1 MRIEGGKNMKRAFLF
16 PGQGAQTV
24 GMGKDV
30 YEKYEE
36 ARKIYDKASEI
47 SGIDVKKI
55 CFEGPEEELN
65 KTENTQI
72 AIYAMSMA
80 ILKILN
86 NNGIK
91 PEVTAGL
98 SLGEYSALTAAGV
111 ISLEDGA
118 KIVRTRG
125 KLMQNLAPEGNW
137 SMAAIIGLEDE
148 KVEEACM
155 KVTNGFVKAVN
166 YNCPGQVVVSGEKE
180 AVVEAMENVKEL
192 GAKRVIELKT
202 SGPFHTEK
210 LQKAS
215 AELKKELEKID
226 FKNFEIPVIKNLNGE
241 KYEEADDM
249 ADILAKHVVN
259 PVKFGKSIEKMI
271 EMGIDTFIEIGPG
284 KTLSGFVKKVCK
296 KLDKEVNV
304 FNIENIETLETT
316 LQALK

>member
-1 MRIEGGKNMKRAFLF
+1 MKIGYIF
-16 PGQGAQTV
+16 PGQGTQVV
-24 GMGKDV
+24 GMGKDI

-36 ARKIYDKASEI
+36 ARNVYKIIDSVLNENIEKLTYESEQ
-47 SGIDVKKI
+47 
-55 CFEGPEEELN
+55 EELN

-91 PEVTAGL
+91 PVVAAGL
-98 SLGEYSALTAAGV
+98 SLGEYSALTAAGT

-118 KIVRTRG
+118 KIVRIRG
-125 KLMQNLAPEGNW
+125 KLMQNLAPKGDW
-137 SMAAIIGLEDE
+137 AMAAIIGLEDS
-148 KVEEACM
+148 KVEKACM

-180 AVVEAMENVKEL
+180 AVAKAMENAKEL

-210 LQKAS
+210 LQAAS
-215 AELKKELEKID
+215 IELKKELEKID
-226 FKNFEIPVIKNLNGE
+226 FKDSNIPVIKNLNGE
-241 KYEEADDM
+241 EYTKEDNMVE
-249 ADILAKHVVN
+249 ILSNHVVN

-271 EMGIDTFIEIGPG
+271 EMGVDTFIEIGPG

-296 KLDKEVNV
+296 KLEKEVNV
-304 FNIENIETLETT
+304 FNIENIETLENT

>member
-1 MRIEGGKNMKRAFLF
+1 MKIGYIF
-16 PGQGAQTV
+16 PGQGTQVV
-24 GMGKDV
+24 GMGKDI

-36 ARKIYDKASEI
+36 ARNVYKI
-47 SGIDVKKI
+47 IDRVLNENI
-55 CFEGPEEELN
+55 ENLTYEESQEELN

-80 ILKILN
+80 ILEILN

-91 PEVTAGL
+91 PEVAAGL
-98 SLGEYSALTAAGV
+98 SLGEYSALTAASV

-125 KLMQNLAPEGNW
+125 KLMQNLAPKGDW
-137 SMAAIIGLEDE
+137 AMAAIIGLEDS

-180 AVVEAMENVKEL
+180 AVAQTMEDAKKL

-210 LQKAS
+210 LQAAS
-215 AELKKELEKID
+215 IELKKELEKID
-226 FKNFEIPVIKNLNGE
+226 FKDFNIPVIKNLNGE
-241 KYEEADDM
+241 EYTKEDNIVE
-249 ADILAKHVVN
+249 ILSNHVIN
-259 PVKFGKSIEKMI
+259 PVKFGKSIEKML
-271 EMGIDTFIEIGPG
+271 EMGVDTFIEIGPG

-296 KLDKEVNV
+296 KLEKEVNV
-304 FNIENIETLETT
+304 FNIENVETLENT

>member
-1 MRIEGGKNMKRAFLF
+1 MKIAYIF
-16 PGQGAQTV
+16 PGQGTQVV
-24 GMGKDV
+24 GMGKDI

-36 ARKIYDKASEI
+36 ARNVYNI
-47 SGIDVKKI
+47 IDNTLDENIEKLTY
-55 CFEGPEEELN
+55 EESQEELN

-72 AIYAMSMA
+72 AIYAMSMEILE
-80 ILKILN
+80 ILK

-91 PEVTAGL
+91 PVVAAGL
-98 SLGEYSALTAAGV
+98 SLGEYSALTAAGA

-125 KLMQNLAPEGNW
+125 KLMQNLAPKGNW

-180 AVVEAMENVKEL
+180 AVVEAMENAKEL

-215 AELKKELEKID
+215 IELKKELKKID
-226 FKNFEIPVIKNLNGE
+226 FKNFEISVIKNLNGE

-296 KLDKEVNV
+296 KLEKEVNV
-304 FNIENIETLETT
+304 FNIENIETLENT

>member
-1 MRIEGGKNMKRAFLF
+1 MKIAYIF
-16 PGQGAQTV
+16 PGQGTQVV
-24 GMGKDV
+24 GMGKDI

-36 ARKIYDKASEI
+36 ARNVYNI
-47 SGIDVKKI
+47 IDNTLDENIEKLTY
-55 CFEGPEEELN
+55 EESQEELN

-72 AIYAMSMA
+72 AIYAMSMEILE
-80 ILKILN
+80 ILK

-91 PEVTAGL
+91 PVVAAGL
-98 SLGEYSALTAAGV
+98 SLGEYSALTAAGA

-125 KLMQNLAPEGNW
+125 KLMQNLAPKGNW

-180 AVVEAMENVKEL
+180 AVVEAMENAKEL

-215 AELKKELEKID
+215 IELKKELKKID
-226 FKNFEIPVIKNLNGE
+226 FKNFEISVIKNLNGE

-296 KLDKEVNV
+296 KLEKEVNV